1 MKLNHDIGLSRH
13 NSIRAQANIELL
25 DEKINLIGSLKAHR
39 EHCQRL
45 ETKLK
50 NLEEQ
55 ASNLP
60 QVPGVMIETINELKH
75 DVMIFSY
82 PGDFLISLLLKY
94 TSIKPIFDISVAT
107 DQPEQFQSESDLS
120 CCGDV
125 DVNQSTISSS
135 HSMSIYGSESHL
147 RSLLN
152 IPYISQDDIGRGII
166 EEDMEEYEE
175 VTSKVELSQQTSS
188 NSECQNKGVLR

>member
-1 MKLNHDIGLSRH
+1 MNLLEPIFTSKVTDSLTVEEEMKLNHDIGLTRH

-82 PGDFLISLLLKY
+82 PGDFLISVLLK
-94 TSIKPIFDISVAT
+94 SFFMMPIFQLPLINLNTFNQKVISAV
-107 DQPEQFQSESDLS
+107 
-120 CCGDV
+120 
-125 DVNQSTISSS
+125 
-135 HSMSIYGSESHL
+135 
-147 RSLLN
+147 
-152 IPYISQDDIGRGII
+152 
-166 EEDMEEYEE
+166 
-175 VTSKVELSQQTSS
+175 VEM
-188 NSECQNKGVLR
+188 